1 MSDKVRIGCI
11 GCGGNAKGHMRG
23 LMNVEDARLV
33 AVCDLVKE
41 LAEGSAAEFKAKPYT
56 DMNEMLDKEE
66 LDAVYI
72 SIAVHAHGAPE
83 LAAIERG
90 LPFLVEK
97 PVARTMETARKI
109 EKAVAKKGIHTA
121 VGYQLRYTHGAN
133 LAREILKGK
142 TIGMAVA
149 KYWCGTGRGNKWT
162 QQFEKS
168 GGQILEQATH
178 TIDMLRYLVGEIEE
192 VYNVAANRVLGNI
205 DCPDVNSLTL
215 KFANGAIGSM
225 STCWHLDP
233 KDWSNANVV
242 DVLFDANTLH
252 FAGGKISVTPAIEGV
267 DLEPKPTP
275 TIDAAFV
282 KAVKTNDFSGI
293 KSSYAD
299 AVKTMA
305 VSIAAIQS
313 AQTGR
318 AVELSG
324 V

>member
-1 MSDKVRIGCI
+1 MSEKVRIGCI

-23 LMNVEDARLV
+23 LGNVEDAQLV
-33 AVCDLVKE
+33 AVCDLVKD
-41 LAEGSAAEFKAKPYT
+41 LAEAAAGEFNARPYT
-56 DMNEMLDKEE
+56 NMNEMLDKEG

-72 SIAVHAHGAPE
+72 SIPVHTHGAPE
-83 LAAIERG
+83 MAAIERG

-97 PVARTMETARKI
+97 PVARTMETAREI
-109 EKAVAKKGIHTA
+109 EKAVADKDIQTA

-133 LAREILKGK
+133 LARELLDGK

-178 TIDMLRYLVGEIEE
+178 TIDMLRNLVGDVEE
-192 VYNVAANRVLGNI
+192 VYNVAANRVLGDI
-205 DCPDVNSLTL
+205 DCPDVNSLTM
-215 KFANGAIGSM
+215 KFANGAVGSM

-252 FAGGKISVTPAIEGV
+252 FAGGKISVTPEIEGV
-267 DLEPKPTP
+267 DLEPKPAQ

-282 KAVKTNDFSGI
+282 RAVKTKDFSGI
-293 KSSYAD
+293 KSPYAD

-313 AQTGR
+313 AETGK
-318 AVELSG
+318 AVRLSE